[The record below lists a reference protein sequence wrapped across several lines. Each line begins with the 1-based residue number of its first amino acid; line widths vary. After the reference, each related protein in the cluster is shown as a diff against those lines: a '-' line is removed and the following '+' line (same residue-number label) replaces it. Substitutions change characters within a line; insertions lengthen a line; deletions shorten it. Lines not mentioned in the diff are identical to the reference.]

1 MTKEELEVLIR
12 TQLQNNYFGNNSNL
26 SLKEK
31 YDRQNNLE
39 FGVSCFMRLA
49 EACGLIEQPQ
59 TMNSLDDCF
68 NYYADILD
76 AEEKMTKSILGK

>member
-12 TQLQNNYFGNNSNL
+12 SQLQKNYFGNNSTL
-26 SLKEK
+26 SLKER
-31 YDRQNNLE
+31 YDGQNKLE
-39 FGVSCFMRLA
+39 SEVSYLMRLS

-68 NYYADILD
+68 NYYLDVLD
-76 AEEKMTKSILGK
+76 AKEKMTKRGLGK